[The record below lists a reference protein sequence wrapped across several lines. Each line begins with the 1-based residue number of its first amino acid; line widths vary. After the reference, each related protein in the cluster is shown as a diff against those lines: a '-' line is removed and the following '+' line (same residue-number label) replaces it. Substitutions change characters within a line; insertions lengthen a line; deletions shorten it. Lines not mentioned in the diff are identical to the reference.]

1 MPIPHD
7 SSFVADSTATSS
19 PAPPP
24 PRPART
30 YGRQRP
36 SSSSRYEVLKTGLN
50 SGEEVPASS
59 DGEQE
64 LDHVVKDATTGSFR
78 FAFQDEL
85 AALDENS
92 DGDGEEGEKTLLG
105 ADACPDNGY
114 GSPASTYPAKA
125 TTGIL
130 EDSLTDLA
138 ISAQTELHTT
148 LSTPSLLR
156 AKSRRVSRVDSDS
169 DPESE
174 GIQSTSSPVKR
185 TRHSSTPPTSDDEL
199 PTADKIR
206 RARVTRRVVEEQSAH
221 PQHSEYKPKS
231 TAGRSKKRARTQVRM
246 YIYTRHSIFS
256 VGCRLRRRKS
266 ERKRC

>member
-105 ADACPDNGY
+105 VDACPDNGY

-231 TAGRSKKRARTQVRM
+231 TAGRSKKRARTKVRM